1 MRLSQTQVD
10 SLRAAVVGMDFARQV
25 VAAVE
30 GLHRLALADC
40 PGADL
45 SRAAASAEQIVIAEI
60 VLHYRGQIEGLY
72 LALRREEGER
82 GGRPAAVQALA
93 TRLHVYYTAPL
104 GVVLRKVLF
113 ADDAV
118 FVLPE
123 AHDWTAPV
131 EDVRLALAA
140 AAS

>member
-10 SLRAAVVGMDFARQV
+10 SLRAAIVGMDFGRQV

-30 GLHRLALADC
+30 NLHRSTLADF
-40 PGADL
+40 PEADL

-72 LALRREEGER
+72 LALRREERGQ
-82 GGRPAAVQALA
+82 GGRPAAVQTLA
-93 TRLHVYYTAPL
+93 TRLHVYFTAPL

-118 FVLPE
+118 FVLPQ
-123 AHDWTAPV
+123 AHEWTAPA
-131 EDVRLALAA
+131 EDVQLALAA